1 MKLHKTAALLLL
13 AGSMAPAVAQF
24 PGPFGHPY
32 PPGFAPGQGF
42 GQPAGNIELQTR
54 EDDKGYYLTINTGD
68 RQPSEIKV
76 DIDTRGIVV
85 RTVQDASRESQQSTP
100 PGQGY
105 SSYSY
110 SYSSSHSGF
119 TRRLPLPFDAD
130 GTNATREDGDGK
142 VTIFI
147 PRRQQ

>member
-1 MKLHKTAALLLL
+1 
-13 AGSMAPAVAQF
+13 MAPTLAQF
-24 PGPFGHPY
+24 PGAFGHPR
-32 PPGFAPGQGF
+32 PPGFAPGPGF
-42 GQPAGNIELQTR
+42 GQPAGNIDLRTS
-54 EDDKGYYLTINTGD
+54 EDDQGYYLTIATGD
-68 RQPSEIKV
+68 HQPADIKV
-76 DIDTRGIVV
+76 DIGNRGILV
-85 RTVQDASRESQQSTP
+85 RTVQDGSREAQQSTP

-130 GTNATREDGDGK
+130 ATNATREDGDGT